1 MAGKVL
7 GAMALA
13 AQLAKTKKGRAYV
26 MEKIKEKYT
35 DFTNSQAGK
44 IVDKAFQSLKFNK
57 EGKPFG
63 QFYKDMAKYQQAF
76 KESAKEGAKRGAL
89 LAGPPSAIAGGA
101 FVAYKDDIDKLIASI
116 GDTTSGTASAKSASS
131 GSSASSQGGRGDGKA
146 EVKARREAQSPPK
159 SVAEAKRRGMDYY
172 IGADGKKKKAVYA
185 EEVKPKAKPKPK
197 APAKKKSNVLSE
209 TDASTAISYNR
220 GGMGTKKYANC
231 GASMKPNRMSRS

>member
-7 GAMALA
+7 GALALA
-13 AQLAKTKKGRAYV
+13 AQLAKTKKGREFI
-26 MEKIKEKYT
+26 MKQIQEKYT

-63 QFYKDMAKYQQAF
+63 QFYKDMAKYQPAF
-76 KESAKEGAKRGAL
+76 KESAKKGIATGAKV
-89 LAGPPSAIAGGA
+89 AGPAGILVGGSA
-101 FVAYKDDIDKLIASI
+101 VYKYKDDIDKLISSI

-131 GSSASSQGGRGDGKA
+131 GSSYGDDRPKKSFKSAFADARAEGKKTFVFQGKKYTTD
-146 EVKARREAQSPPK
+146 
-159 SVAEAKRRGMDYY
+159 VAE
-172 IGADGKKKKAVYA
+172 GKKKEA
-185 EEVKPKAKPKPK
+185 PKPK
-197 APAKKKSNVLSE
+197 APAQKKSNVLSE
-209 TDASTAISYNR
+209 TDASTARSYNR